1 MENKKKTS
9 VKDILQKLGTAMA
22 LAILCLIFSIV
33 LPSKFPTIDNIMNIL
48 RQASIN
54 CLIASGMLCALITAG
69 IDLSVGS
76 NCVLCTC
83 TIGVLV
89 EAGITNPLLLILA
102 GLAASTLAGFINGTL
117 LTRLELPH
125 PFVST
130 MGMKNVLLGVALL
143 ITGSQSIGFTAKGVD
158 GLMAIGNGSF
168 FKIVKNKLGEG
179 LLYIIPE
186 AFIPEGILTKVRDA
200 VEPGISGGGFIINL
214 GKTSATFSGFPL
226 SFILVILV
234 FIVFDIFLRKTA
246 LGRQI
251 YCCGG
256 NPEAARLSGI
266 PSKNVL
272 TFVYALSGFMAGM
285 AGVVCVGRLATA
297 NATGGATYD
306 NDAIAACIVGGASF
320 TGGKGTI
327 WGTLIGALL
336 MAVINNGLNLMG
348 AQKDIQY
355 IVIGAVIIMAVT
367 LDVFRNKM
375 EAKARKMAAK

>member
-1 MENKKKTS
+1 MKSKST
-9 VKDILQKLGTAMA
+9 VKELLEKLGTVVA
-22 LAILCLIFSIV
+22 LLILIVIFCIV
-33 LPSKFPTIDNIMNIL
+33 MPDKFPRIGNIMNIL
-48 RQASIN
+48 KQASIN

-89 EAGITNPLLLILA
+89 QNFGVTNAFILA
-102 GLAASTLAGFINGTL
+102 VCGLAVSTFAGFINGTL
-117 LTRLELPH
+117 LTRLDLPH

-130 MGMKNVLLGVALL
+130 MGMKNVLLGIALV
-143 ITGSQSIGFTAKGVD
+143 ITGSKSIGFTNTGVD
-158 GLMAIGNGSF
+158 ALMWIGGGSVF
-168 FKIVKNKLGEG
+168 RVG
-179 LLYIIPE
+179 
-186 AFIPEGILTKVRDA
+186 AF
-200 VEPGISGGGFIINL
+200 PGI
-214 GKTSATFSGFPL
+214 PV

-234 FIVFDIFLRKTA
+234 FILFDIFLKKSA

-285 AGVVCVGRLATA
+285 AGVVSVGRLASA
-297 NATGGATYD
+297 NANAGTTYD

-327 WGTLIGALL
+327 WGTLIGAMI
-336 MAVINNGLNLMG
+336 MAVIRNGLNLMG
-348 AQKDIQY
+348 ASNDLQY
-355 IVIGAVIIMAVT
+355 IVIGAVIILAVT
-367 LDVFRNKM
+367 IDVVRNKM
-375 EAKARKMAAK
+375 EANARKMAAQ

>member
-1 MENKKKTS
+1 MKKNNSMKE
-9 VKDILQKLGTAMA
+9 LMQKLGTLAA
-22 LAILCLIFSIV
+22 LIILCAIFCITM
-33 LPSKFPTIDNIMNIL
+33 PDKFPKIGNIMNIL
-48 RQASIN
+48 KQASIN

-83 TIGVLV
+83 LIGVLV
-89 EAGITNPLLLILA
+89 QSGVTNPVILILA
-102 GLAASTLAGFINGTL
+102 GLAASTCAGIINGLL
-117 LTRLELPH
+117 LTRLDLPH

-130 MGMKNVLLGVALL
+130 MGMKNVLWGLALV
-143 ITGSQSIGFTAKGVD
+143 ITGSKSIGFTNTGID
-158 GLMAIGNGSF
+158 NLMWIGGGS
-168 FKIVKNKLGEG
+168 IG
-179 LLYIIPE
+179 
-186 AFIPEGILTKVRDA
+186 TVRDA
-200 VEPGISGGGFIINL
+200 AGKVTFPGIPF
-214 GKTSATFSGFPL
+214 
-226 SFILVILV
+226 SFILVI
-234 FIVFDIFLRKTA
+234 IVFCIFHVFLTKSA

-285 AGVVCVGRLATA
+285 AGVVSVGRLASA
-297 NATGGATYD
+297 NGNAGQTYD

-327 WGTLIGALL
+327 WGTLIGALI
-336 MAVINNGLNLMG
+336 MAVIRNGLNLMG
-348 AQKDIQY
+348 ASNDVQY
-355 IVIGAVIIMAVT
+355 IVIGAVIILAVT
-367 LDVFRNKM
+367 VDVVRNKM

>member
-1 MENKKKTS
+1 MNNKSKVKELME
-9 VKDILQKLGTAMA
+9 KLGTVMA
-22 LAILCLIFSIV
+22 LLILIVIFCITM
-33 LPSKFPTIDNIMNIL
+33 PDKFPRIGNIMNIL
-48 RQASIN
+48 KQASIN

-89 EAGITNPLLLILA
+89 QNFGVTNVLVLA
-102 GLAASTLAGFINGTL
+102 ICGLAVSTFAGFINGTL
-117 LTRLELPH
+117 LTRLDLPH

-130 MGMKNVLLGVALL
+130 MGMKNVLLGIALV
-143 ITGSQSIGFTAKGVD
+143 ITGSKSIGFTNTGVD
-158 GLMAIGNGSF
+158 GLMWIGGGSVFKSGSF
-168 FKIVKNKLGEG
+168 
-179 LLYIIPE
+179 
-186 AFIPEGILTKVRDA
+186 
-200 VEPGISGGGFIINL
+200 PGI
-214 GKTSATFSGFPL
+214 PV

-234 FIVFDIFLRKTA
+234 FIVFDIFLKKSA

-272 TFVYALSGFMAGM
+272 TFVYALSGFMSGLAGI
-285 AGVVCVGRLATA
+285 VCVGRLASA
-297 NATGGATYD
+297 NANAGATYD

-327 WGTLIGALL
+327 WGTLIGAMI
-336 MAVINNGLNLMG
+336 MAVIRNGLNLMG
-348 AQKDIQY
+348 ASNDLQY
-355 IVIGAVIIMAVT
+355 IVIGAVIILAVT
-367 LDVFRNKM
+367 IDVVRNKM
-375 EAKARKMAAK
+375 EANARKMAAQ

>member
-1 MENKKKTS
+1 MKSKST
-9 VKDILQKLGTAMA
+9 VKELLEKLGTVVA
-22 LAILCLIFSIV
+22 LLILIVIFCIV
-33 LPSKFPTIDNIMNIL
+33 MPDKFPRIGNIMNIL
-48 RQASIN
+48 KQASIN

-89 EAGITNPLLLILA
+89 QNFGVTNAFILA
-102 GLAASTLAGFINGTL
+102 VCGLAVSTFAGFINGTL
-117 LTRLELPH
+117 LTRLDLPH

-130 MGMKNVLLGVALL
+130 MGMKNVLLGIALV
-143 ITGSQSIGFTAKGVD
+143 ITGSKSIAFTNTGVD
-158 GLMAIGNGSF
+158 ALMWIGGGSVF
-168 FKIVKNKLGEG
+168 RFGT
-179 LLYIIPE
+179 
-186 AFIPEGILTKVRDA
+186 F
-200 VEPGISGGGFIINL
+200 PGI
-214 GKTSATFSGFPL
+214 PV

-234 FIVFDIFLRKTA
+234 FILFDIFLKKSA

-285 AGVVCVGRLATA
+285 AGVVSVGRLASA
-297 NATGGATYD
+297 NANAGTTYD

-327 WGTLIGALL
+327 WGTLIGAMI
-336 MAVINNGLNLMG
+336 MAVIRNGLNLMG
-348 AQKDIQY
+348 ASNDLQY
-355 IVIGAVIIMAVT
+355 IVIGAVIILAVT
-367 LDVFRNKM
+367 IDVVRNKM
-375 EAKARKMAAK
+375 EANARKMAAQ